1 MSARRIE
8 LVPCEPSANISLT
21 GLNYDRVTGSP
32 YNPDSSFFRGRTDM
46 NISQR
51 TVQGVCV
58 LDIDGPI
65 TLGADGSEKL
75 GDKVRSVLQS
85 GEKQVLLNLSGV
97 AYIDCAGLCVLVYA
111 FSSVKKQGVALML
124 VGVTKKLKD
133 LLVITK
139 LSTVFDSYDTE
150 AAALESYGA

>member
-1 MSARRIE
+1 
-8 LVPCEPSANISLT
+8 
-21 GLNYDRVTGSP
+21 
-32 YNPDSSFFRGRTDM
+32 M

-75 GDKVRSVLQS
+75 GDKVRSVLQA

-97 AYIDCAGLCVLVYA
+97 AYIDSAGLGELVNA
-111 FSSVKKQGVALML
+111 FTTVKKQGGALKL

-139 LSTVFDSYDTE
+139 LVHGVRFVRDGGGRHWRATE
-150 AAALESYGA
+150 PRHVEPRCR

>member
-1 MSARRIE
+1 
-8 LVPCEPSANISLT
+8 
-21 GLNYDRVTGSP
+21 
-32 YNPDSSFFRGRTDM
+32 M

-51 TVQGVCV
+51 SVQGVCV

-65 TLGADGSEKL
+65 TLGADGSERL
-75 GDKVRSVLQS
+75 GDKVRSVLQT

-97 AYIDCAGLCVLVYA
+97 AYIDSAGLGELVNAYTT
-111 FSSVKKQGVALML
+111 VKKQGGTLKL

-139 LSTVFDSYDTE
+139 LSTVFDSFDTE
-150 AAALESYGA
+150 AAALASYGG

>member
-1 MSARRIE
+1 
-8 LVPCEPSANISLT
+8 
-21 GLNYDRVTGSP
+21 
-32 YNPDSSFFRGRTDM
+32 M

-51 TVQGVCV
+51 TVQKVCV

-75 GDKVRSVLQS
+75 GDKVRSVLQT

-97 AYIDCAGLCVLVYA
+97 AYIDSAGLGELVNA
-111 FSSVKKQGVALML
+111 FTTVKKQGGALKL

-139 LSTVFDSYDTE
+139 LATVFDSYETE
-150 AAALESYGA
+150 AEALESYGA

>member
-1 MSARRIE
+1 
-8 LVPCEPSANISLT
+8 
-21 GLNYDRVTGSP
+21 
-32 YNPDSSFFRGRTDM
+32 M

-51 TVQGVCV
+51 TVQKVCV

-75 GDKVRSVLQS
+75 GDKVRSLLQS

-97 AYIDCAGLCVLVYA
+97 AYIDSAGLGELVNA
-111 FSSVKKQGVALML
+111 FTTVKKQGGALKL

-139 LSTVFDSYDTE
+139 LATVFDSFESE
-150 AAALESYGA
+150 AAAVASFGAPA

>member
-1 MSARRIE
+1 
-8 LVPCEPSANISLT
+8 
-21 GLNYDRVTGSP
+21 
-32 YNPDSSFFRGRTDM
+32 M

-75 GDKVRSVLQS
+75 GDKVRSLLQA
-85 GEKQVLLNLSGV
+85 GEKKVLLNLASV
-97 AYIDCAGLCVLVYA
+97 AYIDSAGLGELVNA
-111 FSSVKKQGVALML
+111 FTTVKKQGGALKL

-139 LSTVFDSYDTE
+139 LATVFDSYETE
-150 AAALESYGA
+150 ATALESYGA

>member
-1 MSARRIE
+1 
-8 LVPCEPSANISLT
+8 
-21 GLNYDRVTGSP
+21 
-32 YNPDSSFFRGRTDM
+32 M

-85 GEKQVLLNLSGV
+85 GEKRVLLNVGAV
-97 AYIDCAGLCVLVYA
+97 AYIDSAGLGELVNA
-111 FSSVKKQGVALML
+111 FTTVKKQGGALKL

-139 LSTVFDSYDTE
+139 LATVFDSYDTE
-150 AAALESYGA
+150 AEALESYGA

>member
-1 MSARRIE
+1 
-8 LVPCEPSANISLT
+8 
-21 GLNYDRVTGSP
+21 
-32 YNPDSSFFRGRTDM
+32 M

-75 GDKVRSVLQS
+75 GDKVRSVLQA
-85 GEKQVLLNLSGV
+85 GDKQVLLNLSGV
-97 AYIDCAGLCVLVYA
+97 AYIDSAGLGELVNA
-111 FSSVKKQGVALML
+111 FTTVKKQGGALKL

-139 LSTVFDSYDTE
+139 LATVFDAYETE
-150 AAALESYGA
+150 AQALESYGA

>member
-1 MSARRIE
+1 
-8 LVPCEPSANISLT
+8 
-21 GLNYDRVTGSP
+21 
-32 YNPDSSFFRGRTDM
+32 M

-51 TVQGVCV
+51 SVQGVCV

-75 GDKVRSVLQS
+75 GDKVRSVLQT

-97 AYIDCAGLCVLVYA
+97 AYIDSAGLGELVNA
-111 FSSVKKQGVALML
+111 FTTVKKQGGALKL

-139 LSTVFDSYDTE
+139 LATVFDSYETE
-150 AAALESYGA
+150 AEALESYGA